1 MDYATSKRTVLVDG
15 AYFARYVPS
24 GHLLFVRE
32 HAIFAVP
39 FDPTKLRVLG
49 PAVPVVED
57 VAASFTDGTAGYAVS
72 ENGTLVYL
80 RNSEWRV
87 PRRLIWADRAG
98 KEESILPEDHQWA
111 EPRLSPDGRWI
122 ALTRMD
128 PTWQIVLFDRARRVL
143 TQLTRGDGVSFA
155 AMWMPDSKSIIHS
168 VETPVYDLHRSPID
182 GTAAET
188 LFVSNKD
195 KMAMAVSPDGQTL
208 AYMEAA
214 ARERLLFAP
223 VAGGASTPF
232 DPRESSQRAAD
243 FSPDGRWVV
252 YDEVGANLRSE
263 VYVRAIDGQG
273 GRRQVSSDG
282 GDQPR
287 WTRGG
292 REIVYRKGDA
302 MLAASFDPATREVG
316 VPTLLFAKKDA
327 GRLGGG
333 RTVGYDVTPDGSRFL
348 LVTPVERETA
358 QPTVVVIN
366 WLEELKRKL
375 PR

>member
-1 MDYATSKRTVLVDG
+1 MLG
-15 AYFARYVPS
+15 AERF
-24 GHLLFVRE
+24 
-32 HAIFAVP
+32 
-39 FDPTKLRVLG
+39 
-49 PAVPVVED
+49 VVEIKTT
-57 VAASFTDGTAGYAVS
+57 AALQHLHILPLFDSGTADGFLYYVMRFIDG
-72 ENGTLVYL
+72 ETLRDKL
-80 RNSEWRV
+80 NRE
-87 PRRLIWADRAG
+87 
-98 KEESILPEDHQWA
+98 
-111 EPRLSPDGRWI
+111 
-122 ALTRMD
+122 
-128 PTWQIVLFDRARRVL
+128 
-143 TQLTRGDGVSFA
+143 TQLGVEDA
-155 AMWMPDSKSIIHS
+155 VKI
-168 VETPVYDLHRSPID
+168 ETPVYDLHRSPID

-316 VPTLLFAKKDA
+316 VPALLFAKKDA